1 MADVINTGGGASVD
15 GSVGTGGGAFTGRD
29 SNSANVVI
37 HTERNVFDDLR
48 TDLRFIKEDIE
59 DLKFVN
65 FELRGQIE
73 TLKQESRNEISRE
86 DLVKE
91 QRRTNALLQ
100 FLVALIICV
109 VIWQVMKGG
118 L

>member
-15 GSVGTGGGAFTGRD
+15 GDVGTGGGSFAGRD
-29 SNSANVVI
+29 SNNANVVFHI
-37 HTERNVFDDLR
+37 ERNTLDDLR
-48 TDLRFIKEDIE
+48 TDLRFIKEDID
-59 DLKFVN
+59 DLKLVN

-118 L
+118 